1 MGRVYRGLLASCG
14 DVRAI
19 GSDAEA
25 ESGCVGERQV
35 LMSGPAW
42 MLEFYEEG
50 GREPVLDFL
59 RGLDELKEQ
68 ALAAALRNVLAYEG
82 IGVCGSSWGR
92 WVAGAPGIFE
102 FRVRHDAASILRER
116 GLPVPEHLQESS
128 TDVLLRVFCHAHG
141 KKVVLLLA
149 GYDKGKEPSAKRQN
163 AEIKRARQRL
173 TRWKAQQRASAKR
186 PAGGGQSRGKRR
198 S

>member
-1 MGRVYRGLLASCG
+1 
-14 DVRAI
+14 
-19 GSDAEA
+19 
-25 ESGCVGERQV
+25 
-35 LMSGPAW
+35 MSGAAW
-42 MLEFYEEG
+42 TLEFYEED

-82 IGVCGSSWGR
+82 IGVCGSSWGK
-92 WVAGAPGIFE
+92 WVPGAPGIFE
-102 FRVRHDAASILRER
+102 FRVRHDAATILRER
-116 GLPVPEHLQESS
+116 GLPVPEHLKETSA
-128 TDVLLRVFCHAHG
+128 DVLLRVFCHAHG
-141 KKVVLLLA
+141 RKVVLLLA

-173 TRWKAQQRASAKR
+173 TRWKAQQRARAKQV
-186 PAGGGQSRGKRR
+186 GGRGQSRGKRR